1 MRNPPPRCQPRVAD
15 GARLTDRPQGT
26 GRPFGLRTP
35 PAVELA
41 ASPMPNAGQKKSA
54 GIEDGRWCALWFQAV
69 KPGCGICRSG
79 SMVLPALSGCQSD
92 SPAFAARLDARPW
105 LLVLSSCIHIRSQ
118 PEQYASHY
126 PPLLLRLNPCET
138 HAVLFIALGGII
150 HAKGRARHLLLRCAF
165 GGVAS

>member
-1 MRNPPPRCQPRVAD
+1 MRNPPPRCQSRVAD
-15 GARLTDRPQGT
+15 GARLTDRPQGP

-79 SMVLPALSGCQSD
+79 LMVRLDTSGCQSD
-92 SPAFAARLDARPW
+92 FSAIDPSGHQSDSDCGTSAISRLVDTLPSFGRDMKALWALTSIDNPNNNAIYIISQNEWPWVTDAMR
-105 LLVLSSCIHIRSQ
+105 
-118 PEQYASHY
+118 
-126 PPLLLRLNPCET
+126 
-138 HAVLFIALGGII
+138 AL
-150 HAKGRARHLLLRCAF
+150 AEN
-165 GGVAS
+165 